1 MRKSIILFISIIA
14 VSLFSAKVQRTE
26 TSNEFISVEY
36 YGTTV
41 NKPDGLGLDAKKDI
55 PELFEQKYTI
65 SETVE
70 TDSTLQEINGFRI
83 QIFMSEDITEA
94 KRRESMYIES
104 FGEENVL
111 LIFESP
117 FYKIRIGRYRNRDE
131 AEDFREKLLRR
142 GFYRTIIVPD
152 RVKVLMP
159 VKKNK

>member
-1 MRKSIILFISIIA
+1 MGKILFLLILAAAFTFFASE
-14 VSLFSAKVQRTE
+14 VQRSE
-26 TSNEFISVEY
+26 GSNEFVPVEY
-36 YGTTV
+36 YGSAV

-55 PELFEQKYTI
+55 PEIFEQKYTI
-65 SETVE
+65 SETND
-70 TDSTLQEINGFRI
+70 TDSTLQEINGFRV

-117 FYKIRIGRYRNRDE
+117 FYKIRIGRFRDRDE

-152 RVKVLMP
+152 KVKVLMP
-159 VKKNK
+159 VKK

>member
-1 MRKSIILFISIIA
+1 MLLIIA
-14 VSLFSAKVQRTE
+14 LHLPASEVQRTE
-26 TSNEFISVEY
+26 GSNEFIPIEY
-36 YGTTV
+36 YGGTV

-55 PELFEQKYTI
+55 PEVFEQKYTI
-65 SETVE
+65 SETTD

-117 FYKIRIGRYRNRDE
+117 FYKIRIGRFRDRDE
-131 AEDFREKLLRR
+131 VEEFKEKLLRR

-152 RVKVLMP
+152 KVKVLMP
-159 VKKNK
+159 VKKNN

>member
-1 MRKSIILFISIIA
+1 MRIIIIPLILLILTSLYSTTEVKRAEGSNDFIP
-14 VSLFSAKVQRTE
+14 VK
-26 TSNEFISVEY
+26 Y
-36 YGTTV
+36 YGTSL
-41 NKPDGLGLDAKKDI
+41 NKLDRLGLDAKKDI

-65 SETVE
+65 SETAE
-70 TDSTLQEINGFRI
+70 TDSTLQEVNGFRV

-117 FYKIRIGRYRNRDE
+117 FYKIRIGRFRDRDE

-152 RVKVLMP
+152 KVKVLMP
-159 VKKNK
+159 VKNE

>member
-1 MRKSIILFISIIA
+1 MIKFLLILIFA
-14 VSLFSAKVQRTE
+14 VFLYSGEVQRAE
-26 TSNEFISVEY
+26 GSNEFEPVDY
-36 YGTTV
+36 YGTPV

-55 PELFEQKYTI
+55 PEIFEQKYTI
-65 SETVE
+65 SETVD
-70 TDSTLQEINGFRI
+70 TDSTLQEINGFRV
-83 QIFMSEDITEA
+83 QIFMSEDISEA

-117 FYKIRIGRYRNRDE
+117 FYKIRIGRFRDRDE

-152 RVKVLMP
+152 KVKVLMP
-159 VKKNK
+159 VKKK